1 MARAWPVT
9 DLALDVAQFFDV
21 YHRRTTR
28 LVVAGDMTAHA
39 VEIELLVRR
48 RKRSVRARVL
58 SVVPE
63 FAFALVAGAAHLD
76 AYIVALASRRG
87 QRQLVFEDILIVLV
101 DALVIAI
108 HQTLHRLLA
117 AERGA
122 HFDQTVL
129 KEAALHGNL
138 GLRAGLLLGF
148 QPLQIRASSSAI
160 RLTRLARSA
169 ASAVF
174 EPSANSNLSSRTN
187 KSTTASACRWFGAS
201 TTKVVPTTSGGVGRS
216 LISP

>member
-129 KEAALHGNL
+129 KEASLHGNL

-148 QPLQIRASSSAI
+148 QPLQIGAARRQIGVCRVARAARRRDPRFELGDTPDQTRALG
-160 RLTRLARSA
+160 RLRGVRTIGEFELVVAHEQVDHSQRL
-169 ASAVF
+169 
-174 EPSANSNLSSRTN
+174 
-187 KSTTASACRWFGAS
+187 
-201 TTKVVPTTSGGVGRS
+201 
-216 LISP
+216 